1 MLSRAVVGAPPNEVS
16 VRRLVV
22 VAVAGSLALAACP
35 KDEPVATPPPPAES
49 PSPSPSPTPTPD
61 PVVGIRNVTST
72 SVSNGPVVFNPGDDD
87 SIPAEADQPA
97 IDGFAEA
104 VAVWLDA
111 HLDDLQ
117 NGGPGAL
124 AEVAAPGMLDLA
136 SPDAVA
142 AVTTGLASPDHFVDS
157 ATYTIAVF
165 HDGPP
170 QWLHATAD
178 VTWRDG
184 GSARASFL
192 FVPERQ
198 LVALEPPPVQPP
210 PPAGSEAG
218 TDAATEPT
226 EASSS

>member
-1 MLSRAVVGAPPNEVS
+1 M
-16 VRRLVV
+16 RRLML
-22 VAVAGSLALAACP
+22 VAVAGSLALAGCP
-35 KDEPVATPPPPAES
+35 GDEPVAAPTPS
-49 PSPSPSPTPTPD
+49 PSPSPTPTPTPD
-61 PVVGIRNVTST
+61 PVVGIRNLTST

-87 SIPAEADQPA
+87 SIVAEPDQAA
-97 IDGFAEA
+97 IDGFAES

-124 AEVAAPGMLDLA
+124 AEVAAPGMLDTA
-136 SPDAVA
+136 DPEVVT
-142 AVTTGLASPDHFVDS
+142 AVTTGLASPERFVAT
-157 ATYTIAVF
+157 ATYTMTVF

-198 LVALEPPPVQPP
+198 LVALEPPPMEPPAGGGTEP
-210 PPAGSEAG
+210 PPATG
-218 TDAATEPT
+218 TDAASDASTEPL
-226 EASSS
+226 EASTS